1 MMEKFL
7 LDAARVAPSPRQKRW
22 FDIGFYA
29 FVHFGVNTFTD
40 REWGDGTEAESLF
53 NPTDLDGG
61 QRIESFK
68 IVCEESGGTNFPLCQ
83 GATVGNRRLCRLENP
98 FALQN
103 PLTDDS
109 TGRMRRL
116 RLLVTASRGV
126 PDLAAIC
133 AYGDDGEA

>member
-1 MMEKFL
+1 M
-7 LDAARVAPSPRQKRW
+7 DAGDRW
-22 FDIGFYA
+22 QGEWEL
-29 FVHFGVNTFTD
+29 TFPEGTPPVRTLEL
-40 REWGDGTEAESLF
+40 RE
-53 NPTDLDGG
+53 DLDRG

-133 AYGDDGEA
+133 AYGDGGEA